1 MTVEPQ
7 ENIIDKELTELFR
20 SKYAAFA
27 ASSNA
32 RAIPDARDGLKPI
45 HRRLLY
51 QAKSSA
57 PSSRS
62 TVKSAKIV
70 GDTLGNFHPHGD
82 ASVYDAMTRM
92 TRDFQNNV
100 PLIYGHGNMGAIDGS
115 GAAAPRYTEAKLD
128 AVADWLAL
136 DGVDDGAV
144 PHSPNYDGR
153 LTEPELLPVK
163 LPVHL
168 LNGVP
173 GGSIGVG
180 FASQVPPHN
189 AAELA
194 RACKYVLGCMA
205 GGVEPELAQLMTV
218 MPGPDF
224 PTGGLVGSQAEIAE
238 AYRTGQGSMR
248 MRAEVAVEESDSGR
262 IGDRIVVTA
271 IPFGLTTEGLVEEIA
286 DAAFGKRDPKTK
298 ARSEPTVPEVKDV
311 RDETTKDRRTKQ
323 VKVRIV
329 IDLKQGEDGR
339 VALEKLLQNT
349 RLQTTFPVNM
359 TLLDENGQP
368 VTIGIVEA
376 ITRWANFRAECVR
389 RQAAAD
395 LERVRDREHVVKGLL
410 AASPK
415 IDKVIKVI
423 REAKD
428 EETANAG
435 LRALIPCTSKQA
447 DAILAMQLRRLTGL
461 RQDELNAEAKSLGER
476 AEHLLRLL
484 TDQAAIIEQ
493 MERELD
499 EIAAKLGRPRRT
511 QVVDLSVNA
520 DPRALVVEENCLV
533 SVTGRGYLKRLPAD
547 EFRVQNRNTKGK
559 QGAKVKADDVLQSV
573 EGCSSHDR
581 LFAVT
586 DGGAVV
592 RLEAHE
598 IPVTSGAGRHAANLG
613 FEDGELVK
621 GLLVSQYPVP
631 EQAQA
636 VFATVDGE
644 VKRTLMSELDSRVT
658 KRLVFYK
665 SAAERDI
672 AGAIQLPTGTGDVF
686 LASAHGQGTRF
697 SPEDVRLSKRD
708 SGGVRGMDL
717 REDDQV
723 VSIGRIDTE
732 DQLVLCVTS
741 DGIGKRVASS
751 QFPTQGRGGKGRILI
766 RPRPGATL
774 VQAMVVRD
782 NDSVLIATK
791 NGHTVRI
798 RVGDVKELGRSAM
811 GVKLVALNE
820 GDRVVSAAIL
830 PLDE

>member
-1 MTVEPQ
+1 M
-7 ENIIDKELTELFR
+7 
-20 SKYAAFA
+20 
-27 ASSNA
+27 
-32 RAIPDARDGLKPI
+32 
-45 HRRLLY
+45 
-51 QAKSSA
+51 
-57 PSSRS
+57 
-62 TVKSAKIV
+62 
-70 GDTLGNFHPHGD
+70 
-82 ASVYDAMTRM
+82 
-92 TRDFQNNV
+92 
-100 PLIYGHGNMGAIDGS
+100 
-115 GAAAPRYTEAKLD
+115 
-128 AVADWLAL
+128 
-136 DGVDDGAV
+136 
-144 PHSPNYDGR
+144 
-153 LTEPELLPVK
+153 
-163 LPVHL
+163 
-168 LNGVP
+168 
-173 GGSIGVG
+173 
-180 FASQVPPHN
+180 
-189 AAELA
+189 
-194 RACKYVLGCMA
+194 
-205 GGVEPELAQLMTV
+205 
-218 MPGPDF
+218 
-224 PTGGLVGSQAEIAE
+224 
-238 AYRTGQGSMR
+238 
-248 MRAEVAVEESDSGR
+248 
-262 IGDRIVVTA
+262 
-271 IPFGLTTEGLVEEIA
+271 
-286 DAAFGKRDPKTK
+286 
-298 ARSEPTVPEVKDV
+298 
-311 RDETTKDRRTKQ
+311 
-323 VKVRIV
+323 
-329 IDLKQGEDGR
+329 
-339 VALEKLLQNT
+339 ALEKLLQNT
-349 RLQTTFPVNM
+349 RLQTTFSVNM
-359 TLLDENGQP
+359 TLLDDNGQP

-389 RQAAAD
+389 RQSAAE

-410 AASPK
+410 AAAPK

-461 RQDELNAEAKSLGER
+461 RQDELSAEATSLSQRG
-476 AEHLLRLL
+476 EHLLRLL
-484 TDQAAIIEQ
+484 TDQTAIIEQ
-493 MERELD
+493 MEGELD
-499 EIAAKLGRPRRT
+499 DVVAKLGRPRRT

-586 DGGAVV
+586 DGGAVI

-621 GLLVSQYPVP
+621 GVLVSQYPVP

-672 AGAIQLPTGTGDVF
+672 AGAVQLPTGSGDVF

-717 REDDQV
+717 REDDAV
-723 VSIGRIDTE
+723 VSIGRIDDE
-732 DQLVLCVTS
+732 NSELILCVTS
-741 DGIGKRVASS
+741 DAIGKRVPVNL
-751 QFPTQGRGGKGRILI
+751 FPVQGRGGKGRILI

-774 VQAMVVRD
+774 VQALVVTE
-782 NDSVLIATK
+782 NDTVLIATK

-798 RVGDVKELGRSAM
+798 RVGDVRELGRSAM
-811 GVKLVALNE
+811 GVKLVNLGE

-830 PLDE
+830 PADNS

>member
-57 PSSRS
+57 PSTRS

-128 AVADWLAL
+128 PVADWLAL
-136 DGVDDGAV
+136 DGVDEGAV

-194 RACKYVLGCMA
+194 RACKYVLDCMA
-205 GGVEPELAQLMTV
+205 SGLEPELAQLMTI

-224 PTGGLVGSQAEIAE
+224 PTGGLVGSQSEIAE

-248 MRAEVAVEESDSGR
+248 MRAEVSVEESDSGR

-298 ARSEPTVPEVKDV
+298 GRGEPTVPEVKDV

-461 RQDELNAEAKSLGER
+461 RQDELNAEAKALGER

-484 TDQAAIIEQ
+484 TDQMAIIEQ
-493 MERELD
+493 MEQELD
-499 EIAAKLGRPRRT
+499 EIAGRLGRPRRT

-672 AGAIQLPTGTGDVF
+672 AGAIQLPTGAGDVF

-732 DQLVLCVTS
+732 DQLILVVTS
-741 DGIGKRVASS
+741 DGIGKRVASY
-751 QFPTQGRGGKGRILI
+751 QFPVQGRGGKGRILV
-766 RPRPGATL
+766 RPRPGASL
-774 VQAMVVRD
+774 VQALVVRETD
-782 NDSVLIATK
+782 TVLIATK

-830 PLDE
+830 PPED

>member
-1 MTVEPQ
+1 
-7 ENIIDKELTELFR
+7 
-20 SKYAAFA
+20 
-27 ASSNA
+27 
-32 RAIPDARDGLKPI
+32 
-45 HRRLLY
+45 
-51 QAKSSA
+51 
-57 PSSRS
+57 
-62 TVKSAKIV
+62 
-70 GDTLGNFHPHGD
+70 
-82 ASVYDAMTRM
+82 MTRM

-128 AVADWLAL
+128 AVADWLVL

-194 RACKYVLGCMA
+194 RACKYVLDCMA
-205 GGVEPELAQLMTV
+205 GGVEPELAQLMTI

-224 PTGGLVGSQAEIAE
+224 PTGGLVGSQSEIAE

-248 MRAEVAVEESDSGR
+248 MRAEVSVEESDSGR

-298 ARSEPTVPEVKDV
+298 GRGEPTVPEVKDV

-349 RLQTTFPVNM
+349 RLQTTFSVNM

-368 VTIGIVEA
+368 VTIGVVEA

-461 RQDELNAEAKSLGER
+461 RQDELNAEAKTLGER

-484 TDQAAIIEQ
+484 TDQMAIIEQ
-493 MERELD
+493 MEQELD
-499 EIAAKLGRPRRT
+499 EIAGRLGRPRRT

-672 AGAIQLPTGTGDVF
+672 AGAIQLPTGSGDVF

-732 DQLVLCVTS
+732 DQLILVVTS
-741 DGIGKRVASS
+741 DGIGKRVASY
-751 QFPTQGRGGKGRILI
+751 QFPVQGRGGKGRILV
-766 RPRPGATL
+766 RPRPGASL
-774 VQAMVVRD
+774 VQALVVRETD
-782 NDSVLIATK
+782 TVLIATK

-830 PLDE
+830 PPED

>member
-57 PSSRS
+57 PSTRS

-128 AVADWLAL
+128 TVADWLAL
-136 DGVDDGAV
+136 DGVDEGAV

-205 GGVEPELAQLMTV
+205 SGLDPELAQLMTI

-224 PTGGLVGSQAEIAE
+224 PTGGLVGSQSEIAE

-248 MRAEVAVEESDSGR
+248 MRAEVSVEESDSGR

-298 ARSEPTVPEVKDV
+298 GRGEPTVPEVKDV

-395 LERVRDREHVVKGLL
+395 LEHVRDREHVVKGLL

-435 LRALIPCTSKQA
+435 LRALIPCTSKQS

-461 RQDELNAEAKSLGER
+461 RQDELNAEAKTLGER

-484 TDQAAIIEQ
+484 TDQMAIIEQ
-493 MERELD
+493 MEQELD
-499 EIAAKLGRPRRT
+499 EIAGRLGRPRRT

-672 AGAIQLPTGTGDVF
+672 AGAIQLPTGAGDVF

-732 DQLVLCVTS
+732 DQLILVVTS
-741 DGIGKRVASS
+741 DGIGKRVASY
-751 QFPTQGRGGKGRILI
+751 QFPVQGRGGKGRILV
-766 RPRPGATL
+766 RPRPGASL
-774 VQAMVVRD
+774 VQALVVRETD
-782 NDSVLIATK
+782 TVLIATK

-830 PLDE
+830 PPED

>member
-7 ENIIDKELTELFR
+7 ENIIDRELADLFR
-20 SKYAAFA
+20 TKYGAFA
-27 ASSNA
+27 VSSNA

-57 PSSRS
+57 PSTRG

-70 GDTLGNFHPHGD
+70 GDTLGNYHPHGD

-115 GAAAPRYTEAKLD
+115 GAAAPRYTEAKLE
-128 AVADWLAL
+128 AAADWLAL
-136 DGVDDGAV
+136 DGVDEGAV

-163 LPVHL
+163 LPIHL

-194 RACKYVLGCMA
+194 KACKYVLQCMA
-205 GGVEPELAQLMTV
+205 DGAEADLGQLMKL

-224 PTGGLVGSQAEIAE
+224 PTGGLVGSAAEIAE
-238 AYRTGQGSMR
+238 AYRTGQGSLKV
-248 MRAEVAVEESDSGR
+248 RADVAVECSDSGR
-262 IGDRIVVTA
+262 VGDRIVVTA
-271 IPFGLTTEGLVEEIA
+271 IPFGLTTDSLVEEIA

-298 ARSEPTVPEVKDV
+298 GRGEPTVPEVKDV

-339 VALEKLLQNT
+339 VALEKLLLNT
-349 RLQTTFPVNM
+349 RLQTTFSVNM
-359 TLLDENGQP
+359 TLLDDGQP
-368 VTIGIVEA
+368 STLGVIEA

-389 RQAAAD
+389 RQSAAE

-410 AASPK
+410 AAAPK

-461 RQDELNAEAKSLGER
+461 RQDELSAEATSLSQRG
-476 AEHLLRLL
+476 EHLLRLL
-484 TDQAAIIEQ
+484 TDQTAIIEQ
-493 MERELD
+493 MEGELD
-499 EIAAKLGRPRRT
+499 DVVAKLGRPRRT

-586 DGGAVV
+586 DGGAVI

-621 GLLVSQYPVP
+621 GVLVSQYPVP

-672 AGAIQLPTGTGDVF
+672 AGAVQLPTGSGDVF

-717 REDDQV
+717 REDDAV
-723 VSIGRIDTE
+723 VSIGRIDSE
-732 DQLVLCVTS
+732 DQLILVCTS
-741 DGIGKRVASS
+741 DGIGKRVPTDL
-751 QFPTQGRGGKGRILI
+751 FPTQGRGGKGRILL
-766 RPRPGATL
+766 RPRPGAVL
-774 VQAMVVRD
+774 VQALIVRNSD
-782 NDSVLIATK
+782 TVLIATK

-798 RVGDVKELGRSAM
+798 RVGDVRELGRSAM

-830 PLDE
+830 PADE